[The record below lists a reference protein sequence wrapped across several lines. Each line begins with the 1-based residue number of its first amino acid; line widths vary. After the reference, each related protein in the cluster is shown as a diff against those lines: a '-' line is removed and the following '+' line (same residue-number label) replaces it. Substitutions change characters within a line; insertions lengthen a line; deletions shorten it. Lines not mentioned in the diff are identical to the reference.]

1 MFSFKKTVGSEKP
14 FPEFSFAKRL
24 LLFLSAYVIYF
35 GASLLQL
42 YAGDFIPQES
52 GLLDSV
58 TSYDYIMPA
67 IDSAVVVIALVAF
80 SLAGYYS
87 YSKDKIRMLRYPMAF
102 SISWVISSFSSFFLT
117 ALFNTPIFGLEDAD
131 INFIQIQTIG
141 SAIINAVT
149 AFLFF
154 RYFDSEKE
162 DEFTYYSEYYVENPS
177 AYRSLRSKILS
188 WKLSVFAVV
197 LIVVGAEALV
207 AKLSR
212 TGLTTLIM
220 NVPDDLLWVSYYI
233 EVVAD
238 IVSYGV
244 CVWLAWYFSRNIRL
258 TAKLIGIICLAEYTV
273 NSLSFINN
281 NISNI
286 FAQAGNH
293 WINSVFSTIF
303 VNVSS
308 FGISII
314 KLALILIA
322 CYRLQKTQQD

>member
-1 MFSFKKTVGSEKP
+1 MDGFEKTEDGEK
-14 FPEFSFAKRL
+14 FLTELSFAKRM
-24 LLFLSAYVIYF
+24 LLFVSAYVIYF

-67 IDSAVVVIALVAF
+67 IDSAVVIITLVAF

-87 YSKDKIRMLRYPMAF
+87 YAKDKVLMLRYPMAF
-102 SISWVISSFSSFFLT
+102 SISWVIASFSSFFLT
-117 ALFNTPIFGLEDAD
+117 ALFNTPIFGLDSAK

-141 SAIINAVT
+141 SAIINAVA

-154 RYFDSEKE
+154 LYFDRGKDE
-162 DEFTYYSEYYVENPS
+162 DYTYYSEYYVENPS

-188 WKLSVFAVV
+188 WRFSVFAVV
-197 LIVVGAEALV
+197 VIVVGAQALT

-220 NVPDDLLWVSYYI
+220 TVPDDLLWVSYYI

-238 IVSYGV
+238 IVSYGI
-244 CVWLAWYFSRNIRL
+244 CVLSAWYFSRSMKL
-258 TAKLIGIICLAEYTV
+258 TAKFIGIICLAEYTV

-281 NISNI
+281 SISNI
-286 FAQAGNH
+286 FAQAGDH
-293 WINSVFSTIF
+293 LLNSVFSTIF

-322 CYRLQKTQQD
+322 CYKLQKIQQD